1 MFQLLIK
8 AEILAIFRLKELCPV
23 LKSQHGFI
31 ACLLGNKLFLLY
43 ASVFTYRFRDR
54 KWQIKIVMRYVST
67 KYLFSP
73 IIICLFPS
81 FLYKISLFNSTHFPT
96 ISRILIFASL
106 QLFPSDIINTS
117 YLFWWLSG
125 KETACHGRIPEL
137 DPWVGKGMATH
148 SSILAWEIL
157 WTEEPG
163 GLQSMGSQRVRHYL
177 AIKQQQQTTVFI
189 YLQVA
194 TIYL

>member
-117 YLFWWLSG
+117 YLFWWLSD

-137 DPWVGKGMATH
+137 DPWVGKIPWRREWQPTPVFV
-148 SSILAWEIL
+148 
-157 WTEEPG
+157 PG
-163 GLQSMGSQRVRHYL
+163 KFYGQRSLVDYGPWGH
-177 AIKQQQQTTVFI
+177 KESDTT
-189 YLQVA
+189 
-194 TIYL
+194 

>member
-67 KYLFSP
+67 KYLFLP

-81 FLYKISLFNSTHFPT
+81 FLYKNPFSIL
-96 ISRILIFASL
+96 LIFL
-106 QLFPSDIINTS
+106 LFPESQFLLPFN
-117 YLFWWLSG
+117 YF
-125 KETACHGRIPEL
+125 
-137 DPWVGKGMATH
+137 
-148 SSILAWEIL
+148 
-157 WTEEPG
+157 
-163 GLQSMGSQRVRHYL
+163 LQ
-177 AIKQQQQTTVFI
+177 I
-189 YLQVA
+189 
-194 TIYL
+194 